1 MIEGLKISIPRRMI
15 LIRTTLI
22 LSLITFVFLSLNLW
36 AGHREFPYTP
46 IVTLNFISP
55 LYDFIFIALVILFWL
70 CSLFLKRQRLFIF
83 LSFTISVSLVLLDIN
98 RLQPWFYTHSSLLVI
113 FIFYNGRVD
122 DANKFTSIFI
132 ILQLIFASVYFY
144 TGINQLNA
152 SFVDTVYTETIYP
165 LKSIMSER
173 QFLFFKKIGVIS
185 PYALLF
191 IGLGLIISPL
201 RYLAI
206 ILAIFIHILLL
217 IFLFPSSKN
226 TNYACWFSNVTSI
239 ILLILLFSGKTK
251 QRYFSPTFLFK
262 KPLFYT
268 ITAIFLIMPAF
279 NYTTLWPDYLSSN
292 FKTGNNNFATIT
304 LTKSVKDKLPAHL
317 KYLCVERDSF
327 IVFDYQTWCAHELNS
342 YCYPDSLVFKTI
354 QQRLIYLTQGDVK
367 DIQLELRRK
376 QNLLLKP

>member
-46 IVTLNFISP
+46 IIILNFMSSS
-55 LYDFIFIALVILFWL
+55 YDFIFIALVILFWL

-83 LSFTISVSLVLLDIN
+83 LSFTISVFLILLDIN
-98 RLQPWFYTHSSLLVI
+98 RLQPLFYVYSSLLVI
-113 FIFYNGRVD
+113 FVFYNGRVD

-173 QFLFFKKIGVIS
+173 QFLFFKKMGVIS

-206 ILAIFIHILLL
+206 ILAIFIHVLLL
-217 IFLFPSSKN
+217 IFLFPSAKN
-226 TNYACWFSNVTSI
+226 TNYAFWFSNVTSI
-239 ILLILLFSGKTK
+239 ILLVLLFSGKTK

-262 KPLFYT
+262 KPLFYA
-268 ITAIFLIMPAF
+268 ITAVFLVMPAF
-279 NYTTLWPDYLSSN
+279 NSTTMWPDYLSSN
-292 FKTGNNNFATIT
+292 FKTANNNFATIT
-304 LTKSVKDKLPAHL
+304 LSKNAEDKLPTYL
-317 KYLCVERDSF
+317 KHYCIPMDSS
-327 IVFDYQTWCAHELNS
+327 IIFDYQAWCANELNS
-342 YCYPDSLVFKTI
+342 YCYPDTPVFKTI
-354 QQRLIYLTQGDVK
+354 YQRLIYLTQVDVK
-367 DIQLELRRK
+367 DIQLELHPK